1 MPLRS
6 ASALALAER
15 LLVLT
20 ALLSDAIRTDRFDAL
35 EAILDERGHV
45 VEDLSLAPI
54 SAEASAV
61 LQQVA
66 QEEQLAFEL
75 LAAARDAARQQI
87 QVHQTVRRGLKGYR
101 SAGETGFRR
110 SA

>member
-1 MPLRS
+1 MQPRWLW
-6 ASALALAER
+6 AER

-20 ALLSDAIRTDRFDAL
+20 ALLSDAIRTDRFEAL

-54 SAEASAV
+54 TPEAATV
-61 LQQVA
+61 LQHVA
-66 QEEQLAFEL
+66 YEEQLAFEL
-75 LAAARDAARQQI
+75 MSAARDAARQQI
-87 QVHQTVRRGLKGYR
+87 QVHKTVRRGLKGYR
-101 SAGETGFRR
+101 SSGESGFGR